1 MRKMVRAFSVLMLLL
16 SLAPIA
22 CAHTADSPSTTAS
35 QAATAHPA
43 KVAETKAVL
52 RDLWLSHILSIR
64 NVAVATM
71 DKNTTARSAAEAGVV
86 ANAEQIARSIE
97 PFYGEAASDQLFTLL
112 AGHYGAIRDH
122 LDATVAGSASQQD
135 AAVKALTA
143 NAAEISRFL
152 SGANPHLPKDTL
164 MGLLMAH
171 AAHHI
176 TQFQQ
181 LKEADYA
188 HEAETWKGM
197 KDHIYVVADALTDA
211 LAAQFPKKF

>member
-1 MRKMVRAFSVLMLLL
+1 MRKLFRVLPVLMLTL
-16 SLAPIA
+16 SPIA
-22 CAHTADSPSTTAS
+22 CAHSADSPSSASSQAVTAS
-35 QAATAHPA
+35 PI

-52 RDLWLSHILSIR
+52 RDLWLGHILSIR

-71 DKNTTARSAAEAGVV
+71 DKNASARSVAESGVV

-97 PFYGEAASDQLFTLL
+97 PFYGKPASDKLFTLL
-112 AGHYGAIRDH
+112 AGHYQGIRDH
-122 LDATVAGSASQQD
+122 LDATVAGSASQQE

-143 NAAEISRFL
+143 NAAEISTFL
-152 SGANPHLPKDTL
+152 SGANPYLPKDTL

-181 LKEADYA
+181 LKEGDYA
-188 HEAETWKGM
+188 HEADTWKGM
-197 KDHIYVVADALTDA
+197 KQHIYVVADALTDA

>member
-1 MRKMVRAFSVLMLLL
+1 MQKLVRVLPVLMLTL
-16 SLAPIA
+16 SPIA
-22 CAHTADSPSTTAS
+22 CAHSADSPAITGSPS
-35 QAATAHPA
+35 ATAHPA

-52 RDLWLSHILSIR
+52 RDLWLGHILSIR

-71 DKNTTARSAAEAGVV
+71 DKNASARSAAEAGVV

-97 PFYGEAASDQLFTLL
+97 PFYGKSASDKLFTLL

-122 LDATVAGSASQQD
+122 LDATVAGAASRQE

-143 NAAEISRFL
+143 NAAEISTFL
-152 SGANPHLPKDTL
+152 SGANPNLPKDTL

-171 AAHHI
+171 AAHHL

-181 LKEADYA
+181 LKDGDYI
-188 HEAETWKGM
+188 HEAETWTGM
-197 KDHIYVVADALTDA
+197 KQHIYVVSDALAQA
-211 LAAQFPKKF
+211 LAAQFPSKF

>member
-1 MRKMVRAFSVLMLLL
+1 MRKMLCRAFVVLLTV
-16 SLAPIA
+16 SPIA
-22 CAHTADSPSTTAS
+22 CAHSADSPAS
-35 QAATAHPA
+35 AVSQPATAQPI

-52 RDLWLSHILSIR
+52 RDLWLGHILSIR

-71 DKNTTARSAAEAGVV
+71 DKNVSARNAAETGVV

-97 PFYGEAASDQLFTLL
+97 PFYGKAASDKLFTLL

-122 LDATVAGSASQQD
+122 LDATVAGSMSRQE

-143 NAAEISRFL
+143 NASEISTFL

-181 LKEADYA
+181 LKEGDYTQ
-188 HEAETWKGM
+188 EAETWKGM
-197 KDHIYVVADALTDA
+197 KQHIYVVADALGQG
-211 LAAQFPKKF
+211 LAAQFPDKF

>member
-1 MRKMVRAFSVLMLLL
+1 MQKLVRALPVLMLTL
-16 SLAPIA
+16 SPIA
-22 CAHTADSPSTTAS
+22 CVHSADSP
-35 QAATAHPA
+35 ATAVSPSATAYPA

-52 RDLWLSHILSIR
+52 RDLWLGHILSIR

-71 DKNTTARSAAEAGVV
+71 DKNASARSAAEAGVV

-97 PFYGEAASDQLFTLL
+97 PFYGKAASDKLFTLL

-122 LDATVAGSASQQD
+122 LDATVAGAASRQE

-143 NAAEISRFL
+143 NAAEISTFL
-152 SGANPHLPKDTL
+152 SGANPNLPKDTL

-171 AAHHI
+171 AAHHL

-181 LKEADYA
+181 LKDGDYI
-188 HEAETWKGM
+188 HEAETWTGM
-197 KDHIYVVADALTDA
+197 KQHIYVVSDALAQA
-211 LAAQFPKKF
+211 LAAQFPAKF

>member
-1 MRKMVRAFSVLMLLL
+1 MQKLVRALPVLMLTL
-16 SLAPIA
+16 SPIA
-22 CAHTADSPSTTAS
+22 CAHSADSPATTVS
-35 QAATAHPA
+35 PSATAHSA

-52 RDLWLSHILSIR
+52 RDLWLGHILSIR

-71 DKNTTARSAAEAGVV
+71 DKNAPARSAAEAGVV

-97 PFYGEAASDQLFTLL
+97 PFYGKAASDKLFTLL

-122 LDATVAGSASQQD
+122 LDATVAGAASRQE

-143 NAAEISRFL
+143 NAAEISTFL
-152 SGANPHLPKDTL
+152 SGANPNLPKDTL

-171 AAHHI
+171 AAHHL

-181 LKEADYA
+181 LKDGDYV
-188 HEAETWKGM
+188 HEAETWTGM
-197 KDHIYVVADALTDA
+197 KQHIYLVSDALAQA
-211 LAAQFPKKF
+211 LAAQFPAKF

>member
-1 MRKMVRAFSVLMLLL
+1 MQKLVRALPVFLLAL
-16 SLAPIA
+16 SPIA
-22 CAHTADSPSTTAS
+22 CAHSTDSPAATVSPS
-35 QAATAHPA
+35 ATAHPA

-52 RDLWLSHILSIR
+52 RDLWLGHILSIR

-71 DKNTTARSAAEAGVV
+71 DKNAPARSAAEAGVV

-97 PFYGEAASDQLFTLL
+97 PFYGKAASDKLFTLL

-122 LDATVAGSASQQD
+122 LDATVAGSASQQE

-143 NAAEISRFL
+143 NAAEISTFL
-152 SGANPHLPKDTL
+152 SGANPNLPKDTL

-171 AAHHI
+171 AAHHL

-181 LKEADYA
+181 LKD
-188 HEAETWKGM
+188 G
-197 KDHIYVVADALTDA
+197 D
-211 LAAQFPKKF
+211 

>member
-1 MRKMVRAFSVLMLLL
+1 MHHTFRALSVFLLLL
-16 SLAPIA
+16 SPIA
-22 CAHTADSPSTTAS
+22 CAHSADSPTAPALQSS
-35 QAATAHPA
+35 QAHPI

-52 RDLWLSHILSIR
+52 RDLWLGHILSIR

-71 DKNTTARSAAEAGVV
+71 DKNASARSVAETGVV

-97 PFYGEAASDQLFTLL
+97 PFYGKPASDKLFTLL

-122 LDATVAGSASQQD
+122 LDATVAGSASQQE

-143 NAAEISRFL
+143 NAAEISTFL
-152 SGANPHLPKDTL
+152 SGANPYLPKDTL

-181 LKEADYA
+181 LKEGDYT
-188 HEAETWKGM
+188 HEADTWRGM
-197 KDHIYVVADALTDA
+197 KQHIYVVADALTEA
-211 LAAQFPKKF
+211 LATQFPKKF